1 MNFGKQ
7 NVNYAIIWHFCYLFY
22 YFCSMKIGIFCSAN
36 DNIDA
41 EYFKR
46 TEELGQWAAQ
56 NGHVIVFGGC
66 NMGLMECVSK
76 AAKSNKG
83 MTIGVV
89 PTKVEERGKVSSW
102 LDVHIPCSDLT
113 DRKQLL
119 MLQSDVFVALPGG
132 IGTLDEIFT
141 VVASATIG
149 YHNKPLVLYNING
162 FWDSMIAMLD
172 DLTEKGMIRGQWREH
187 IKVATNL
194 EEVRLNCVK

>member
-1 MNFGKQ
+1 
-7 NVNYAIIWHFCYLFY
+7 
-22 YFCSMKIGIFCSAN
+22 MKIGIFCSAN

-83 MTIGVV
+83 MTIGGV

>member
-1 MNFGKQ
+1 
-7 NVNYAIIWHFCYLFY
+7 
-22 YFCSMKIGIFCSAN
+22 MKIGIFCSAN

-66 NMGLMECVSK
+66 NMVLMECVSK